1 MSSRSI
7 GLSDKVQ
14 DYLIANSLRET
25 PLQRQLRDET
35 ASALGDSAAM
45 QIAPEQGQFMALMAR
60 LIGARLA
67 VEIGTF
73 TGYSALAVAQALPP
87 DGRLI
92 ACDINAD
99 WTAIGQRYWA
109 EAGVAERIDLRLG
122 PATETLAALRSTADA
137 GRFDMAFIDA
147 DKTNYRQYYEDCLA
161 LLRPGGLIMIDNVLW
176 GGSVADA
183 ATTDASTEAIRN
195 LNAALHKDQRVD
207 LSMLPIGDGL
217 TLARKR

>member
-14 DYLIANSLRET
+14 DYLIDNSLRET

-35 ASALGDSAAM
+35 ASALGGSAGM

-73 TGYSALAVAQALPP
+73 TGYSALTVAQALPP
-87 DGRLI
+87 GGRLI

-122 PATETLAALRSTADA
+122 PATETLAALRSSADA
-137 GRFDMAFIDA
+137 GRFDIAFIDA
-147 DKTNYRQYYEDCLA
+147 DKTNYRRYYEDCLA

-183 ATTDASTEAIRN
+183 GKTDASTVAIRE
-195 LNAALHKDQRVD
+195 LNATLHKDERVD
-207 LSMLPIGDGL
+207 LSMVPIGDGL